1 MKWETSDM
9 VPPASLEPN
18 KVYDATVIAAEERVS
33 QKGNPYISLKLS
45 VYVTPD
51 KPVTQ
56 YTQVMVAFPPKLKA
70 FCLSAGLYRQLASQE
85 LHYSDCGNKSCR
97 VIIGSKKNDKGYY
110 EIESFE
116 IPVDAETQYAAAK
129 KELAESGGATTEVP
143 F

>member
-1 MKWETSDM
+1 MKWDESDM

-18 KVYDATVIAAEERVS
+18 KTYDATVISAEERTS
-33 QKGNPYISLKLS
+33 QKGNEYISLKLA

-85 LHYSDCGNKSCR
+85 LHYTDCGNKSCR
-97 VIIGSKKNDKGYY
+97 VIIGTKKNDKGYY
-110 EIESFE
+110 EVESFE
-116 IPVDAETQYAAAK
+116 VPADAAAKYEAAK
-129 KELAESGGATTEVP
+129 KELAESPGATTEVP